1 MLDLLA
7 RIEVTVDYPEEDIES
22 MLEDEV
28 RSRLMS
34 ARENAGSCWSRPT
47 REG

>member
-7 RIEVTVDYPEEDIES
+7 RIEVTVDYPKRIES

-34 ARENAGSCWSRPT
+34 ARENAAVAGVGPSGC
-47 REG
+47 